1 MDYVNIGSALSIE
14 VFSWKNG
21 TLYSKKMDAHPQ
33 NYRKWENYEL
43 LHKRRRGTFLD
54 WVLNFFRILLTILIR
69 NQPPKEF

>member
-1 MDYVNIGSALSIE
+1 MGRHLVLKFFPGRMGRCIP
-14 VFSWKNG
+14 
-21 TLYSKKMDAHPQ
+21 KKMDAHPQ